1 MQLSPITGLMRQA
14 IVVQSRRPRRR
25 ASVLVAEDDAELRKL
40 IAAILS
46 SDGYDVVEVSNG
58 NELLEYM
65 RAQRGRYPDVI
76 LSDICM
82 PGRTGFDILRELRA
96 RGIMTPVVL
105 MTAFGEEF
113 SEQAARELGALT
125 LVEKPF
131 EIDDLRMIVLNVAP
145 GPPRAS
151 N

>member
-1 MQLSPITGLMRQA
+1 
-14 IVVQSRRPRRR
+14 
-25 ASVLVAEDDAELRKL
+25 VLLAEDDTELRRL
-40 IAAILS
+40 IASILS
-46 SDGYDVVEVSNG
+46 SDGYDVVEVTNG

-65 RAQRGRYPDVI
+65 RAPGGRSPDVI

-105 MTAFGEEF
+105 MTAFGEVF
-113 SEQAARELGALT
+113 SEPAARELGALT

-131 EIDDLRMIVLNVAP
+131 EIDDLRMIMLNVAP
-145 GPPRAS
+145 GVPRPA

>member
-1 MQLSPITGLMRQA
+1 MRQA
-14 IVVQSRRPRRR
+14 VLLPSSRPRRR
-25 ASVLVAEDDAELRKL
+25 ACVLVAEDDTELRRL

-46 SDGYDVVEVSNG
+46 SDGYDVVEVTNG
-58 NELLEYM
+58 SDLLEYM
-65 RAQRGRYPDVI
+65 TRQRDAGSVAPDVI

-82 PGRTGFDILRELRA
+82 PGRTGFDVLRELRII
-96 RGIMTPVVL
+96 GINTPVVL
-105 MTAFGEEF
+105 MTAFGGDF
-113 SEQAARELGALT
+113 SEQTARELGAVT

-145 GPPRAS
+145 GSSRAS